1 MIQLKGVEKQY
12 KSPGANDM
20 VSVLTG
26 IDLTVAPGTSV
37 AVVGPSGCG
46 KSTLLNLIGAL
57 DTPTQGQ
64 VFLDGQDLSGLN
76 DAELSKLRSQKVGF
90 IFQMHHL
97 LPQLTVLENVLVP
110 TLANKKADRTQD
122 TARAK
127 SLLEQVGLEA
137 VLSHLPSQLSG
148 GQRQRVAVARALIN
162 QPKVLLADEPT
173 GALDQATAEQISDLL
188 VEIHKTQDV
197 TLIMVTHAQALAARM
212 DQLYTLDKG
221 RLVSSANN
229 EQSTTNND

>member
-1 MIQLKGVEKQY
+1 MIQLTGVDKQY
-12 KSPGANDM
+12 VSPETSQA
-20 VSVLTG
+20 VPVLTG
-26 IDLTVAPGTSV
+26 IDLAIDAGVSV

-57 DTPTQGQ
+57 DTPTKGQ
-64 VFLDGQDLSGLN
+64 VLLDGQDLSGL
-76 DAELSKLRSQKVGF
+76 DDKALSQVRNQKVGF

-110 TLANKKADRTQD
+110 TLAKATDRAQD
-122 TARAK
+122 ATRAK
-127 SLLEQVGLEA
+127 SLIEQVGLQDVA
-137 VLSHLPSQLSG
+137 SHLPSQLSG

-188 VEIHKTQDV
+188 VAIHKAQRV
-197 TLIMVTHAQALAARM
+197 TLVMVTHAKALAARM
-212 DQLYTLDKG
+212 DRLYTLDKG
-221 RLVSSANN
+221 RLVPTAPNQQPATSN
-229 EQSTTNND
+229 

>member
-1 MIQLKGVEKQY
+1 MIRLKDVFKQY
-12 KSPGANDM
+12 ASPEASDP
-20 VSVLTG
+20 VKVLSG
-26 IDLTVAPGTSV
+26 IDMTIEAGASV

-64 VFLDGQDLSGLN
+64 VLLDGQDLKTLDDKGLAQVRN
-76 DAELSKLRSQKVGF
+76 QKVGF

-110 TLANKKADRTQD
+110 TLAQKTIHKAQHTSL
-122 TARAK
+122 AK
-127 SLLEQVGLEA
+127 SLLKQVGLQD
-137 VLSHLPSQLSG
+137 VMSHLPSQLSG

-188 VEIHKTQDV
+188 VEVHKTQSV
-197 TLIMVTHAQALAARM
+197 TLVMVTHANSLAARM
-212 DQLYTLDKG
+212 DHLYTLDKG
-221 RLVSSANN
+221 RLVQTENP
-229 EQSTTNND
+229 EPRT

>member
-1 MIQLKGVEKQY
+1 MIQLIGVEKQY
-12 KSPGANDM
+12 KSPEANDM
-20 VSVLTG
+20 VPVLTG
-26 IDLTVAPGTSV
+26 INLTVAPGTSV

-64 VFLDGQDLSGLN
+64 VFLDGQDLGGLN
-76 DAELSKLRSQKVGF
+76 DKALSVIRNEKVGF

-97 LPQLTVLENVLVP
+97 LPQLTVLENILVP
-110 TLANKKADRTQD
+110 TLANKTADRAQD
-122 TARAK
+122 SSHAT

-137 VLSHLPSQLSG
+137 VSSHLPSQLSG

-188 VEIHKTQDV
+188 VDIHTTQGV
-197 TLIMVTHAQALAARM
+197 TLVMVTHAQSLAARM

-221 RLVSSANN
+221 CLVSSDQN
-229 EQSTTNND
+229 E

>member
-1 MIQLKGVEKQY
+1 MIQLKGVAKQY
-12 KSPGANDM
+12 KLPEAND
-20 VSVLTG
+20 VVPVLTG
-26 IDLTVAPGTSV
+26 IDLTIAPGTSV

-46 KSTLLNLIGAL
+46 KSTLLNLIGTL

-64 VFLDGQDLSGLN
+64 VVLDGQNLSGLN
-76 DAELSKLRSQKVGF
+76 DKALSQIRSQKVGF

-110 TLANKKADRTQD
+110 TLANMKADRIQD
-122 TARAK
+122 TSHAK
-127 SLLEQVGLEA
+127 SLIEQVGLQA
-137 VLSHLPSQLSG
+137 VSSHLPSQLSG

-173 GALDQATAEQISDLL
+173 GALDQTTAEQISDLL
-188 VEIHKTQDV
+188 VEIHKTQAV
-197 TLIMVTHAQALAARM
+197 TLVMVTHAQSLAARM

-221 RLVSSANN
+221 RLVP
-229 EQSTTNND
+229 STQNQ

>member
-1 MIQLKGVEKQY
+1 MIQFKDVY
-12 KSPGANDM
+12 KAYASPETTEPM
-20 VSVLTG
+20 PVLAG
-26 IDLTVAPGTSV
+26 IDLTIEAGASV

-57 DTPTQGQ
+57 DQPTQGQ
-64 VFLDGQDLSGLN
+64 VSLEGQDLSRL
-76 DAELSKLRSQKVGF
+76 DDRDLSELRNQKVGF

-110 TLANKKADRTQD
+110 TLAQKTVHKAQHTSL
-122 TARAK
+122 AR
-127 SLLEQVGLEA
+127 SLLKQVGLEDVA
-137 VLSHLPSQLSG
+137 SHLPSQLSG

-188 VEIHKTQDV
+188 VDMHEAQGV
-197 TLIMVTHAQALAARM
+197 TLVMVTHAKALAARM
-212 DQLYTLDKG
+212 DKLYTLDKG
-221 RLVSSANN
+221 RLVPSSEN
-229 EQSTTNND
+229 QQPTTNNQ

>member
-1 MIQLKGVEKQY
+1 MIQLKDVHKQY
-12 KSPGANDM
+12 ASPETSQ
-20 VSVLTG
+20 VVPVLSG
-26 IDLTVAPGTSV
+26 IDLAIEAGVSV

-64 VFLDGQDLSGLN
+64 VILDDQDLS
-76 DAELSKLRSQKVGF
+76 KLDDKALARVRNQKVGF

-110 TLANKKADRTQD
+110 TLANKNADRAAD

-127 SLLEQVGLEA
+127 SLLEQVGLQA
-137 VLSHLPSQLSG
+137 VTVHLPSQLSG

-173 GALDQATAEQISDLL
+173 GALDQVTAEQISDLL
-188 VEIHKTQDV
+188 VEVHKTQGV
-197 TLIMVTHAQALAARM
+197 TLVMVTHAKSLAARM

-221 RLVSSANN
+221 RLVP
-229 EQSTTNND
+229 STSNQQPTTHNQ

>member
-1 MIQLKGVEKQY
+1 MIELKGVY
-12 KSPGANDM
+12 KEYASPETTQA
-20 VSVLTG
+20 VPVLSG
-26 IDLTVAPGTSV
+26 IDLAIDAGSSV

-57 DTPTQGQ
+57 DTPTKGQ
-64 VFLDGQDLSGLN
+64 VILDAQDLSRL
-76 DAELSKLRSQKVGF
+76 DDRSQSQLRNQKVGF

-110 TLANKKADRTQD
+110 TLANKHADRAKD
-122 TARAK
+122 TVRAK
-127 SLLEQVGLEA
+127 SLLEQVGLQDVTA
-137 VLSHLPSQLSG
+137 HLPSQLSG

-188 VEIHKTQDV
+188 VEIHKTQGV
-197 TLIMVTHAQALAARM
+197 TLVMVTHAKSLAARM
-212 DQLYTLDKG
+212 DKLYTLDKG
-221 RLVSSANN
+221 RLVPSAENRKLKTEN
-229 EQSTTNND
+229 

>member
-1 MIQLKGVEKQY
+1 MIQLKDVY
-12 KSPGANDM
+12 KEYASPETSEPM
-20 VSVLTG
+20 PVLAG
-26 IDLTVAPGTSV
+26 IDLAIDAGESV

-64 VFLDGQDLSGLN
+64 VHLDGQDLSGLDDRALAQVRN
-76 DAELSKLRSQKVGF
+76 QKVGF

-110 TLANKKADRTQD
+110 TLALKTLNKAQYT
-122 TARAK
+122 TLAR
-127 SLLEQVGLEA
+127 SLLKQVGLQDVA
-137 VLSHLPSQLSG
+137 AHLPSQLSG

-188 VEIHKTQDV
+188 VDIHKAQSV
-197 TLIMVTHAQALAARM
+197 TLVMVTHAQSLAARM
-212 DQLYTLDKG
+212 DRLYTLDKG
-221 RLVSSANN
+221 RLVSS
-229 EQSTTNND
+229 TNNQ